1 MPDSDVNVPLNR
13 TGTAPKLRPD
23 NSREDDEVD
32 KALDAALGKDLEE
45 PDVSFKRQ
53 WDAGL
58 QAELDAALADFDA
71 ESFNAPS
78 PRSKGSA
85 GARSGDSDR
94 GQEGRP
100 GARTGKVIGVRAK
113 CVFVDL
119 GGKSEGILSVT
130 DFEEGKL
137 PEPGSTIDVV
147 VERFDPEEGVQILRL
162 KGAAIDADWTNLKKG
177 VTVEARVTKTCKGGL
192 EVDVDG
198 IRGFLPISQ
207 IDLSR
212 VDDAASYVNQKFK
225 AIVTE
230 ANQREKNLVVSR
242 RDVLEL
248 ERAEQREKTWATLE
262 EGQIRDGVVRSIK
275 DFGAFV
281 DLGGVDGLL
290 PIGEMSWSRVSKVD
304 EMVKTGDLVKVK
316 VLKIDR
322 VARKLTLGLK
332 QLTPSP
338 WEAAADKYPR
348 GMMIKGKVS
357 KIMDFGAFVELE
369 PGIEGLIHIS
379 ELSPTRVRR
388 VVDIVKPGQEVEVRI
403 LKVEPEVKRIALSL
417 LPAKGATPAAPA
429 EEEEEPED
437 DTPPAPRPEPKV
449 PLKGGLGDSDRR
461 TTF

>member
-1 MPDSDVNVPLNR
+1 MPRSR
-13 TGTAPKLRPD
+13 RP
-23 NSREDDEVD
+23 S
-32 KALDAALGKDLEE
+32 AKDLEE
-45 PDVSFKRQ
+45 PERLVQAAVGRRA
-53 WDAGL
+53 AGRARRGPGRFRRSRASTRRL
-58 QAELDAALADFDA
+58 LGREVEPVRERATAIAVRKAGPVPARAKSSASGARWFSSTWEARARAFCRSPILKKVK
-71 ESFNAPS
+71 S
-78 PRSKGSA
+78 PRRGRAS
-85 GARSGDSDR
+85 RSS
-94 GQEGRP
+94 
-100 GARTGKVIGVRAK
+100 
-113 CVFVDL
+113 
-119 GGKSEGILSVT
+119 SN
-130 DFEEGKL
+130 
-137 PEPGSTIDVV
+137 GSTPRKAF
-147 VERFDPEEGVQILRL
+147 RFFAC
-162 KGAAIDADWTNLKKG
+162 KGAAIEADWTNLKKG

-230 ANQREKNLVVSR
+230 ANQREKNLVISR
-242 RDVLEL
+242 RELLEQ

-262 EGQIRDGVVRSIK
+262 EGQIRDGIIRSIK

-281 DLGGVDGLL
+281 DIGGVDGLL

-304 EMVKTGDLVKVK
+304 EMVKTGDQVKVK

-338 WEAAADKYPR
+338 WQAATEKYPR
-348 GMMIKGKVS
+348 GTMVKGKVS

-388 VVDIVKPGQEVEVRI
+388 VVDIVKPEQEVEVRI

-417 LPAKGATPAAPA
+417 LPDKKAVPTVDED
-429 EEEEEPED
+429 EEETD
-437 DTPPAPRPEPKV
+437 DDEAPPPPRPEPKI
-449 PLKGGLGDSDRR
+449 PLKGGLGDREPR
-461 TTF
+461 KNRLN